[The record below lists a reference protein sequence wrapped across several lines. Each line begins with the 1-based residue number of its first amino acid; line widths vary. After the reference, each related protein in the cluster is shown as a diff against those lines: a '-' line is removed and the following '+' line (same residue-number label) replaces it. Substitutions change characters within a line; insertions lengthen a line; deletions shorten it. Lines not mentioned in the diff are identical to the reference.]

1 MHAIVLS
8 LACKLC
14 CTHSRILAWRIPW
27 TEEPGGLQSTGLP
40 RVSHGWVTDTNTAA
54 HSSTWQPWCPHPFDI
69 FDSFGSTLFWH
80 QHHPVAPEW
89 LCRMSEHLASD
100 NKHLWR
106 GDLGQVLRQLS
117 PCELQGRAAVTV
129 CPSVQFNHSCPTL
142 RDPMDCSMPGLP
154 VHHQLPEFTQTHVHQ
169 VSDAIQP
176 SHPLPSP
183 SPPHFYLSQHQGLFE
198 WVSFSHQVAKVL
210 EFQPQHQS
218 FQWTPRTGL
227 L

>member
-176 SHPLPSP
+176 SHPLSSP
-183 SPPHFYLSQHQGLFE
+183 SPPAFNLSQHQGLFQ
-198 WVSFSHQVAKVL
+198 WVSSLHQGAKVL
-210 EFQPQHQS
+210 EFQ
-218 FQWTPRTGL
+218 L
-227 L
+227 